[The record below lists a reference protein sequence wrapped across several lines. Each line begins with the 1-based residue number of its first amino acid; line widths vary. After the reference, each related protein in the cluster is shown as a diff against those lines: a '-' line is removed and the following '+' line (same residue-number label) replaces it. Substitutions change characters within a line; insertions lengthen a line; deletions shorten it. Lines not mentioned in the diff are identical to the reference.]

1 MTKQAITHKTL
12 DKHIYSSDMSKHTNL
27 IKSKEKKKIL
37 DKSFN
42 CSNSLTECF
51 EIQTIIKNNKHCY
64 TLKNFHQVTL
74 ARNLTSNIRLA
85 LKKTRSRNEISR
97 QLVQHLKEG
106 TSYRIYRLDIKSFF
120 ENVSINTIRKVLTHE
135 VISNQTK
142 MLIEKIIDDVHKSKG
157 VGLPRGLE
165 FSPSLAELILQDFDN
180 KVRVQDDIFFYSRYV
195 DDILIISSG
204 FEDRKKFLKSI
215 KSFLPN
221 ELSFN
226 YNKQKIID
234 VSQRNYRFSE
244 VAVFDYLG
252 YEYKVIDNKIEGGN
266 RGNKKNKC
274 KSIFREVKVSL
285 SQQKIKKIKTRIY
298 KTIYCYIKT
307 GDYRLLEDRLSFLT
321 SNRLMKDKKTRKV
334 FATGIYY
341 SNVNIDSN
349 SDSLKKLD
357 AYLRKLILTT
367 HINSRVTANHTLS
380 SSQKRS
386 LLNYSFEKG
395 FLNNNYRRFSPDR
408 LRSIKDAWRY

>member
-1 MTKQAITHKTL
+1 
-12 DKHIYSSDMSKHTNL
+12 
-27 IKSKEKKKIL
+27 
-37 DKSFN
+37 
-42 CSNSLTECF
+42 
-51 EIQTIIKNNKHCY
+51 
-64 TLKNFHQVTL
+64 
-74 ARNLTSNIRLA
+74 
-85 LKKTRSRNEISR
+85 
-97 QLVQHLKEG
+97 
-106 TSYRIYRLDIKSFF
+106 
-120 ENVSINTIRKVLTHE
+120 
-135 VISNQTK
+135 

-234 VSQRNYRFSE
+234 VSQRHYRFSE

-266 RGNKKNKC
+266 SSNKRNKC

-334 FATGIYY
+334 FATGLYY

-349 SDSLKKLD
+349 SDSLKNLD

-367 HINSRVTANHTLS
+367 HISSRVTANHTLS

>member
-12 DKHIYSSDMSKHTNL
+12 DKHIYSSDMSEHTKS
-27 IKSKEKKKIL
+27 IDSKEKKEIL

-51 EIQTIIKNNKHCY
+51 EIQTVIRNKKPCY
-64 TLKNFHQVTL
+64 TLKSFHQVTL
-74 ARNLTSNIRLA
+74 ARNLTSNIRLP
-85 LKKTRSRNEISR
+85 LKKAKSRNQISR
-97 QLVQHLKEG
+97 QLLQHLKEG

-120 ENVSINTIRKVLTHE
+120 ESISINTIRKVLSHE
-135 VISNQTK
+135 IISNQTK
-142 MLIEKIIDDVHKSKG
+142 ILTEKIIDDVHKAKG

-165 FSPSLAELILQDFDN
+165 FSPTLAELILQDFDS
-180 KVRVQDDIFFYSRYV
+180 KVSVQDDIFFYSRYV

-204 FEDRKKFLKSI
+204 FEDRKKFLKLI

-234 VSQRNYRFSE
+234 VPRRHYNFSE
-244 VAVFDYLG
+244 VAIFDYLG
-252 YEYKVIDNKIEGGN
+252 YEYKVIDNQIEGEN
-266 RGNKKNKC
+266 KNNKKNKC

-285 SQQKIKKIKTRIY
+285 SQQKIKKIKTRVYRAIH
-298 KTIYCYIKT
+298 CYIKT
-307 GDYRLLEDRLSFLT
+307 GDYKLLEDRLSFLT
-321 SNRLMKDKKTRKV
+321 SNRLMKDKKTSKV
-334 FATGIYY
+334 FATGLYY
-341 SNVNIDSN
+341 NNVNIDS
-349 SDSLKKLD
+349 SSESLKNLD
-357 AYLRKLILTT
+357 TYLRRLILTT
-367 HINSRVTANHTLS
+367 HISNRVTNSHALN
-380 SSQKRS
+380 SSQKRL

-395 FLNNNYRRFSPDR
+395 FLNNNYKRFSPDR

>member
-12 DKHIYSSDMSKHTNL
+12 DKHIYSRDMSEHTNS
-27 IKSKEKKKIL
+27 IDSKERKEVL

-42 CSNSLTECF
+42 CSNSSTEHF
-51 EIQTIIKNNKHCY
+51 EIQTVIKNNKPCH

-74 ARNLTSNIRLA
+74 ARNLTSNVRLA
-85 LKKTRSRNEISR
+85 LKKTKSRNEISR

-120 ENVSINTIRKVLTHE
+120 ESVSIDTIRKVLTHE
-135 VISNQTK
+135 IISNQTK
-142 MLIEKIIDDVHKSKG
+142 ILIEKITSDVHKARG

-180 KVRVQDDIFFYSRYV
+180 KVRVQDDMFFYSRYV

-234 VSQRNYRFSE
+234 VPQRHYNFSE
-244 VAVFDYLG
+244 VAIFDYLG
-252 YEYKVIDNKIEGGN
+252 YEYKVIDNKIEGEN
-266 RGNKKNKC
+266 RSNKKNKC
-274 KSIFREVKVSL
+274 KSSFREVKVSL
-285 SQQKIKKIKTRIY
+285 TKQKIKKIKTRIY
-298 KTIYCYIKT
+298 RAIHCYIKT
-307 GDYRLLEDRLSFLT
+307 GDYSLLEDRLSFLT
-321 SNRLMKDKKTRKV
+321 SNRLMKDKKTSKV
-334 FATGIYY
+334 FATGLYY
-341 SNVNIDSN
+341 NNVNIDSS
-349 SDSLKKLD
+349 SDSLKNLD
-357 AYLRKLILTT
+357 ACLRKLILTT
-367 HINSRVTANHTLS
+367 YISSRVINSHTLS

-395 FLNNNYRRFSPDR
+395 FLNNNYKRFSPDR